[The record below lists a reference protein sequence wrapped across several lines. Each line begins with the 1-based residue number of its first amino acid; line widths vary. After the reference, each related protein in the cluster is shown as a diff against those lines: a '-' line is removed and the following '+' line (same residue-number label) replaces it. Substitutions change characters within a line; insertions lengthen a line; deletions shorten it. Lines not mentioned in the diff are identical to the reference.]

1 MVFRA
6 SIFIH
11 FFNPTFSNNQII
23 KGFAIF
29 SKFLALDATET
40 LMMMISQHRLPA
52 LGPSFKG
59 GGQKD
64 DPNIKGIGAIRL
76 SSCWVEKV
84 CFHMN
89 LTTRLL
95 FRKVSCVNNSVART
109 IST

>member
-1 MVFRA
+1 MNRLFEPA
-6 SIFIH
+6 FSFIFL
-11 FFNPTFSNNQII
+11 NPTYSNNQII

-40 LMMMISQHRLPA
+40 LMMISQHRLPA

-76 SSCWVEKV
+76 SSC
-84 CFHMN
+84 
-89 LTTRLL
+89 
-95 FRKVSCVNNSVART
+95 
-109 IST
+109 